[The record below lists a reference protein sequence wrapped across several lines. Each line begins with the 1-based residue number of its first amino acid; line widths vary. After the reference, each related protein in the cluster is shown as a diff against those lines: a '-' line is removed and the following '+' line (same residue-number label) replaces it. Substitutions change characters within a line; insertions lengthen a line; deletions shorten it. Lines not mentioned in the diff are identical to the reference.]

1 LTRKPKTNE
10 DIIKLMNEQHKEKMD
25 KFKEINMHVRRI
37 LEISKRIENINER
50 FLPAEKDISPD
61 EQMINER
68 FAKMVYERQQ
78 KEIGN
83 EKGN

>member
-1 LTRKPKTNE
+1 
-10 DIIKLMNEQHKEKMD
+10 
-25 KFKEINMHVRRI
+25 MHARRI
-37 LEISKRIENINER
+37 LEISKRIEKINER

-61 EQMINER
+61 EQLINER

-78 KEIGN
+78 KEIRN